1 MYTLFSILIMMTCL
15 LLILVVMVQNPK
27 GGGLSSAFGSSNQV
41 MGVKKTT
48 DFLDK
53 ATWTLAAALV
63 ALTLLSNIAIER
75 NTIQGGNSQISE
87 QLEEGGLVLPEQSA
101 PLTTPVAT
109 EELPQGTENVPTS
122 AE

>member
-1 MYTLFSILIMMTCL
+1 
-15 LLILVVMVQNPK
+15 MVQNPK

-53 ATWTLAAALV
+53 ATWTLSAALV

-75 NTIQGGNSQISE
+75 DNVQGVDSQISE
-87 QLEEGGLVLPEQSA
+87 QLEEGGLLLPEQSA
-101 PLTTPVAT
+101 PAATPAIT
-109 EELPQGTENVPTS
+109 EELPQGTENLPTS

>member
-1 MYTLFSILIMMTCL
+1 
-15 LLILVVMVQNPK
+15 
-27 GGGLSSAFGSSNQV
+27 

-75 NTIQGGNSQISE
+75 KNAEDVNSLISDK
-87 QLEEGGLVLPEQSA
+87 LEEGGIVMPEQTAA
-101 PLTTPVAT
+101 PITPEGTPVNQ
-109 EELPQGTENVPTS
+109 EPIPQGTEETPANG
-122 AE
+122 EQ